1 MINTLRITGVIAV
14 LLAGVL
20 FVFPVVFGVRSD
32 QKVNEFL
39 GSPGARERFEK
50 AAENKAQ
57 NKEDR
62 TSPLVQQAEAF
73 ALYLNPPKP
82 ASGVIAKQEKTT
94 GLLPPPPGVSPK
106 FKVFVT
112 TYFPDNPEMS
122 RALIDE
128 PGRGRHWVNQSNAVG
143 HLVIAQVKDG
153 IVVVKN
159 NGETYE
165 VAVEKNP
172 APAAAT
178 PASTAAPTVLTQR
191 DIISRSRAVPPAA
204 ANMPPLTTPAVAGV
218 IPQPPASPERDA
230 KLQELARQLIDVQ
243 RNSASSSGAALSDA
257 EKTARAQ
264 ELITKYRAAQ
274 RSVRVSPK
282 EAKELGAL
290 GEESQQTQGEPNAPA
305 ATTGDSKIEAGSPD
319 PNRSAGSNPTP

>member
-50 AAENKAQ
+50 AADNKAQ

-73 ALYLNPPKP
+73 ALYLNPSKP
-82 ASGVIAKQEKTT
+82 ASGAGPKSEKTA
-94 GLLPPPPGVSPK
+94 GLLPPPGVSPK
-106 FKVFVT
+106 FKVFAT

-178 PASTAAPTVLTQR
+178 PASAAVSMVPTSR
-191 DIISRSRAVPPAA
+191 DAASRSRAVPPAA

-243 RNSASSSGAALSDA
+243 RKSASSSSGAALSDA

-264 ELITKYRAAQ
+264 ELIAKYREAQ

-305 ATTGDSKIEAGSPD
+305 ATTGDSKIEAGSSD
-319 PNRSAGSNPTP
+319 PNGSAGNPAP